1 MTEEPGD
8 RTLRRLARGRTSL
21 VVLPLAVALV
31 VTAALGA
38 QLLWAELPDTDAA
51 EASTLC
57 WDGAQVDDAG
67 DCGMPTGPRGLRWVF
82 PSFRPGSDD
91 CRDVRA
97 QHRELGRRTMW
108 ECEFEITGSPIVIT
122 YSELASGKVGRAA
135 LELEYAD
142 GQRRTVKAKDGTP
155 LRHEWRRELPS
166 GGFEVTVVYAAHPYA
181 VQVRAEERALR
192 EAALRSTVR
201 YRDPETMSSR

>member
-21 VVLPLAVALV
+21 VVLPLAVALI
-31 VTAALGA
+31 VTAVLGA
-38 QLLWAELPDTDAA
+38 RLLWADLPETDAA
-51 EASTLC
+51 EASAVC
-57 WDGAQVDDAG
+57 WDGEEVADAG
-67 DCGMPTGPRGLRWVF
+67 DCGRPTGPRGLRWVF
-82 PSFRPGSDD
+82 PSFRPGNDD

-122 YSELASGKVGRAA
+122 YSELAAGRDGRAA

-142 GQRRTVKAKDGTP
+142 EERRTVKTKDGTP
-155 LRHEWRRELPS
+155 LRHEWRRELPA
-166 GGFEVTVVYAAHPYA
+166 GGFEVMVVYAAHPYA

-192 EAALRSTVR
+192 EEGLRSTVR
-201 YRDPETMSSR
+201 YRAPERMSSR